1 MERDDSHTTAVDVGV
16 AVVAGALVVR
26 LAEQAK
32 RNEEKLSFF
41 LFERRDARESE
52 SERGTEREKREER
65 EKEQEKKKKRGRR
78 EVEEAKLKSRRTKK
92 KVAVLAQKGKKAK
105 RDAR

>member
-41 LFERRDARESE
+41 SFLNAEMHERARAREE
-52 SERGTEREKREER
+52 QRERREKRERER
-65 EKEQEKKKKRGRR
+65 ETEKPRMPTITLIKHVLVQEDI
-78 EVEEAKLKSRRTKK
+78 
-92 KVAVLAQKGKKAK
+92 KGMLTERMRK
-105 RDAR
+105 